1 MTTPAN
7 VFQTDAR
14 RRTTM
19 PSVDGDVLVLLL
31 VEPDHDKV

>member
-1 MTTPAN
+1 MPTPAS

-19 PSVDGDVLVLLL
+19 PSVIAAQRNVYD
-31 VEPDHDKV
+31 